1 MKVLKYILA
10 AIAIIVLAFFAVG
23 FIIPEVEYGHKITVN
38 KSINEAWDVSQDESK
53 FHLWLDGFKSIEL
66 LEGEKGQVG
75 SKYLVKVNPGEGQP
89 EFEMTETLVAIEQ
102 PTFVEMHFDSEM
114 MDFKQTIRFSEQE
127 DGVHIKTESLVIG
140 KGLSSKAMFAIM
152 EMAGGAFTA
161 QEAKNMNNLKTVIEE
176 NTTDYSPEPEPVLV
190 DSLEVAVE
198 EVIEEVVE

>member
-10 AIAIIVLAFFAVG
+10 AIAIIVLAFFAIGIV
-23 FIIPEVEYGHKITVN
+23 IPEVEYGHKITVN

-114 MDFKQTIRFSEQE
+114 MDFEQKMLFKKE
-127 DGVHIKTESLVIG
+127 NGAVTVETKSKVIG
-140 KGLSSKAMFAIM
+140 KSASMRSMFALM
-152 EMAGGAFTA
+152 ELLGGSFTT
-161 QEAKNMNNLKTVIEE
+161 QEAKNINALQKVIEE
-176 NTTDYSPEPEPVLV
+176 G
-190 DSLEVAVE
+190 
-198 EVIEEVVE
+198 